1 MNALLQASN
10 TVSLEIPS
18 DIRDIHLKHD
28 STGTLVLQDS
38 SVGLG
43 MRHQKGGDAYA
54 PLLKHLTSYV
64 ERLPAP
70 ASARLDLGRGS
81 CFRIER
87 YPCRD
92 GVMTAMRRL
101 PAAVPVLEQLNLPH
115 LWREL
120 FELEDLCRGGL
131 ILVVAPTGSGK
142 SVTLASIGAT
152 RLQRYG
158 GYMTTIEDPI
168 EMPLHGWHGQGK
180 CVQTEVDPTLDPAEA
195 YIRALR
201 TALRAYPTAPQ
212 GGTMLLF
219 GEVRDQASAAEV
231 LRAANQGHLVLTTLH
246 GSSIESALR
255 RLIAMATRDL
265 GQHQAQDLTASALRL
280 IITQTLHLDP
290 TQTGWAQG
298 RIEGQ
303 LLYSSGEKSPVAGNI
318 RDNDLGG
325 LAEPLDQQTNFL
337 NRAEK
342 PSLQEFLKR
351 FRR

>member
-1 MNALLQASN
+1 MSATPRLTASALVQ
-10 TVSLEIPS
+10 VLECV
-18 DIRDIHLKHD
+18 RDIHLKHSLD
-28 STGTLVLQDS
+28 HRLVLTDC
-38 SVGLG
+38 SVGVG
-43 MRHQKGGDAYA
+43 RREQEAGTDHT
-54 PLLKHLTSYV
+54 PLLEQLSELVNKLPRITST
-64 ERLPAP
+64 
-70 ASARLDLGRGS
+70 RLDLGLDC
-81 CFRIER
+81 CFRVER

-101 PAAVPVLEQLNLPH
+101 PAAVPALEQLNLPH

-195 YIRALR
+195 YVRALR